1 MGLGC
6 FHILAIV
13 NNAVRYIYIYII
25 LSGKKGCNFAI
36 CYNMDR
42 FWGFFMLIEI
52 RWNANNA
59 WFHSYVEYK
68 KQGEIGKEDQCM
80 LMNRN

>member
-1 MGLGC
+1 
-6 FHILAIV
+6 
-13 NNAVRYIYIYII
+13 
-25 LSGKKGCNFAI
+25 
-36 CYNMDR
+36 
-42 FWGFFMLIEI
+42 MLIEI